1 MKLDKFDPE
10 QYAKAIIKADLQ
22 QHRNID
28 YPPAPTKPIPVNI
41 DPNPFAHVGVL
52 NFDGS
57 MAYVLTKIRW

>member
-1 MKLDKFDPE
+1 MKFSPE
-10 QYAKAIIKADLQ
+10 DYAKAIIDEMANDKV
-22 QHRNID
+22 NID
-28 YPPAPTKPIPVNI
+28 YPPVPPVEISVNI

>member
-1 MKLDKFDPE
+1 MKLEKFDPE
-10 QYAKAIIKADLQ
+10 DYARAVIKAMA
-22 QHRNID
+22 NVD
-28 YPPAPTKPIPVNI
+28 YPPVSPVEIPVNI